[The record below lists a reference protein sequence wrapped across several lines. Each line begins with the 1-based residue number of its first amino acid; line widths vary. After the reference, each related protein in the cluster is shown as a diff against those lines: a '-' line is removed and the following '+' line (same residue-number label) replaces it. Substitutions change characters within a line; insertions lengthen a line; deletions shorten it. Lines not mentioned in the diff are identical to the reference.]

1 MNKYTL
7 RTEPWLADEIR
18 REHHERRNHRIENLL
33 ALVLLLG
40 IIAVIFNLV

>member
-18 REHHERRNHRIENLL
+18 REQVERRNHRLEHLL
-33 ALVLLLG
+33 ALVLLIGILG
-40 IIAVIFNLV
+40 LAFNVV